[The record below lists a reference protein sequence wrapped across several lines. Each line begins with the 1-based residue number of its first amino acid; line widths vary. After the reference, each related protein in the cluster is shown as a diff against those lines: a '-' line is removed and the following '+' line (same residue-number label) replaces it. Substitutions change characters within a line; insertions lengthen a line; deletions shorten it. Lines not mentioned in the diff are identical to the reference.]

1 MTATDIRIVLAD
13 DHPVVRQGLRQTIE
27 NDPRLKVVAEAGDG
41 HAALEMIKRLR
52 PEIAVLDIDMP
63 GLDGLAVARL
73 LLEQRPPVEVIFLTV
88 HREEDLFNA
97 AVNLGAKGYVL
108 KDSALTDIVSSIKA
122 VAAGHHYTSPAM
134 TTYLFN
140 RNRRVQPGAKEGP
153 GIEDLTPTERR
164 ILRLIAEYKTN
175 KMIADELSISK
186 RTVEKYREIISEK
199 LDIHGSHA
207 LLKFALSHQSEL
219 SQ

>member
-41 HAALEMIKRLR
+41 HAALEMIERLR

-73 LLEQRPPVEVIFLTV
+73 LREQRLPVEVIFLTV

-140 RNRRVQPGAKEGP
+140 PNRRVQPGAKEGP

-175 KMIADELSISK
+175 KMIADELFISK